1 MGKSVESDE
10 NEGKKGKDHTNEAY
24 GKRPTRQT
32 TGGKFI
38 FINHWTVVI
47 NFASI
52 TCVAHME

>member
-1 MGKSVESDE
+1 MGKNVESDE

-38 FINHWTVVI
+38 FINH
-47 NFASI
+47 
-52 TCVAHME
+52 